1 MDMKTKLFFSI
12 YPFLILILALNS
24 IQSKDK
30 EFLPACF
37 DAPLWVYSDQKR
49 AYYRQDWCKT
59 SKIPVYW
66 EAIPVFNPVTKNEK
80 FLSFR

>member
-1 MDMKTKLFFSI
+1 MKTKIFLAT

-37 DAPLWVYSDQKR
+37 DAPIWLYSDQKK

-59 SKIPVYW
+59 SKTPIYW
-66 EAIPVFNPVTKNEK
+66 EAIPVFNHVTKNEK